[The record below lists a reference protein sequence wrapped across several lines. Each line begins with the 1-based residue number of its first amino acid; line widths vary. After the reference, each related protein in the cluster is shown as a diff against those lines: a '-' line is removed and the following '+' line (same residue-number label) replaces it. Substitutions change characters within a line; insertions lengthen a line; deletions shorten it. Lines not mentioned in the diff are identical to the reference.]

1 MAEGDNVIS
10 MGDRRI
16 VILTDGR
23 TNPVNAKTAT
33 CMVRYKPDEVVAL
46 LDPTQA
52 GKTAGELLGVGGAIP
67 IIATLAE
74 APNANTLLIG
84 IAPSGGKLPP
94 AWRKFLLEAIDRGMN
109 LVSGLHDFLSNDP
122 EISAAAAKRG
132 VQIYDVRK
140 NNERDVSNR
149 LNLREDCLRIHTVG
163 QDCSVGKMLASVE
176 LAIALKKRGHDAK
189 FVATGQTGIMI
200 EGDGCPVDCVVSD
213 FVNGAVEKLVL
224 ANQHHDILLVEGQG
238 ALSHPRYSAVTL
250 GLLHGCVPHGM
261 ILVYEANRPHV
272 LGMDYVQL
280 PTLKKIVEVNEMM
293 ASLAMPSRVIGV
305 AMNSRLLKPDEAE
318 SERERVRKEL
328 GVPVCDVIRHGP
340 DELVDAILA
349 LQKKLFPHLAKA
361 S

>member
-1 MAEGDNVIS
+1 MSE
-10 MGDRRI
+10 RRI

-23 TNPVNAKTAT
+23 TNPVNAKTAA
-33 CMVRYKPDEVVAL
+33 CVVRYKPEEVVAL

-52 GKTAGELLGVGGAIP
+52 GKTAGELLGVGGSIP
-67 IIATLAE
+67 IVATLAE
-74 APNANTLLIG
+74 ATGANTLLIG
-84 IAPSGGKLPP
+84 IAPSGGKLPA
-94 AWRKFLLEAIDRGMN
+94 AWRKILLEAIDRGMN

-122 EISAAAAKRG
+122 EIGAAAAKKG
-132 VQIYDVRK
+132 VEIYDVRK

-176 LAIALKKRGHDAK
+176 LAIALKQRGHDAK

-261 ILVYEANRPHV
+261 ILVYEAGRPHV

-280 PTLKKIVEVNEMM
+280 PSLKTIVQVNEMM
-293 ASLAMPSRVIGV
+293 ASLAMPSKVIGV

-318 SERERVRKEL
+318 AERERVRKEL

-340 DELVDAILA
+340 GDLVDAILA
-349 LQKKLFPHLAKA
+349 LQRQLFPHLAKA

>member
-1 MAEGDNVIS
+1 

-23 TNPVNAKTAT
+23 TNPVNAKTAA
-33 CMVRYKPDEVVAL
+33 CMVRYKPEEVVAL

-74 APNANTLLIG
+74 APGANTLLIG

-94 AWRKFLLEAIDRGMN
+94 AWRKVLLEAIDRGMN

-122 EISAAAAKRG
+122 EIGGAAAKRG
-132 VQIYDVRK
+132 VEIYDVRK

-176 LAIALKKRGHDAK
+176 LAIALKARGHDAK

-238 ALSHPRYSAVTL
+238 SLSHPRYSAVTL

-261 ILVYEANRPHV
+261 ILVYEAGRPHV
-272 LGMDYVQL
+272 LGMDYIQL
-280 PTLKKIVEVNEMM
+280 PSLKKIVEVNEMM
-293 ASLAMPSRVIGV
+293 ASLAMPSKVIGV

-318 SERERVRKEL
+318 AERERVRKEL

-340 DELVDAILA
+340 GDLVDAILA